1 MEVHYTQNKNIPT
14 EYSIRIGA
22 FDISKALNPQ
32 HFTEQEGEIIKTSPM
47 PYDIIQTDW
56 IDREISSGKLLFNA
70 AIKNSK
76 DIISKLLPHN
86 HANEVSDYEILVL
99 FQYSA
104 HDMLKACVRDKK
116 ANQLWLLTSWNQKP
130 NEKNIRSV
138 QDGWYTYRSHMIAP
152 AAFYAKLKE
161 VL

>member
-1 MEVHYTQNKNIPT
+1 MEVHYTQNKEIST

-22 FDISKALNPQ
+22 FDISKARNPQ
-32 HFTEQEGEIIKTSPM
+32 HFTEQEGVIIKTSPL
-47 PYDIIQTDW
+47 PCDVIQTDW
-56 IDREISSGKLLFNA
+56 IDREASAGKLLFNA
-70 AIKNSK
+70 IKNNK
-76 DIISKLLPHN
+76 DMISRLLPHN
-86 HANEVSDYEILVL
+86 HTNEVSDYEILVL
-99 FQYSA
+99 FQHSM

-116 ANQLWLLTSWNQKP
+116 TNQLWLLTSWNQEPLQKHI
-130 NEKNIRSV
+130 KCV